1 MLVSGLDLQ
10 PTAGGQ
16 SEAAGLLLLSTI
28 NLAVSVG
35 QSSGQRTVQRLKID
49 LVLCHWLV
57 GVVVEEADVL
67 AAAAVEAVH
76 VGFRKRHR
84 AQFEPEGRRGEAAVA
99 TACIS
104 LLLLGLEA
112 ERSVGE
118 WPSSPL
124 QLIYIML

>member
-16 SEAAGLLLLSTI
+16 SEAAGLLLLSAI

-35 QSSGQRTVQRLKID
+35 HSSGQRLKID

-57 GVVVEEADVL
+57 GVVVEQAVVL
-67 AAAAVEAVH
+67 AAAAAVEAVH

-84 AQFEPEGRRGEAAVA
+84 AQFEPEGRQGEAAVA